1 MQKKESASSKISK
14 LKWPIRGRKRIKK
27 REENLYDL
35 WDKSKKTN
43 ICMIGIS
50 EGTENKEVEQSLF
63 KEIMSENFLYLHR
76 EINIQIHDDQRIPK
90 TGHQDLHW
98 DIL

>member
-14 LKWPIRGRKRIKK
+14 LKQPIRGRKRIKR
-27 REENLYDL
+27 REESLHDL

-43 ICMIGIS
+43 ICIIGIP
-50 EGTENKEVEQSLF
+50 EGTENKEVAESFF
-63 KEIMSENFLYLHR
+63 KEIMSKNFLYLHR
-76 EINIQIHDDQRIPK
+76 AMNIQIHDDQRIPK
-90 TGHQDLHW
+90 TGHQGLHW